1 MDKVIL
7 KLEDAVFVGDYIE
20 QQIEN
25 FTADYEIQ
33 QTLKEFAK
41 PIQKGLERK
50 LDELQRARAEI
61 EKLRDVASGAIIEQE
76 RLYAEVNTLQAE
88 NEKLKQVNDEKNELL
103 AQLGCPTI
111 ATAKRLSHTLKEQ
124 ISELKAE
131 NARLKE
137 NDCEQC
143 KHLDLYIKYKQTL
156 QEIRDMATLFH
167 SVNENKDLDRFKN
180 NILAKINEVIGAE

>member
-50 LDELQRARAEI
+50 LDELQRARAE
-61 EKLRDVASGAIIEQE
+61 
-76 RLYAEVNTLQAE
+76 
-88 NEKLKQVNDEKNELL
+88 NE
-103 AQLGCPTI
+103 
-111 ATAKRLSHTLKEQ
+111 
-124 ISELKAE
+124 
-131 NARLKE
+131 RLKE
-137 NDCEQC
+137 EVEHYRKEAYRLADGLNKTEN
-143 KHLDLYIKYKQTL
+143 LAFTYKQAL
-156 QEIRDMATLFH
+156 HEIRDMIAKPYCCKPQD
-167 SVNENKDLDRFKN
+167 V
-180 NILAKINEVIGAE
+180 IAKINEVIGAE